1 MRLLLPATDF
11 RSCIT
16 ERPALDAQ
24 RILRR
29 IKRQT
34 PDVNEEVNMICE
46 RIELYK
52 ENEYDYPMAFG
63 FRPFFMAYLH
73 EDDEIHPAV
82 LIIPGGGYEF
92 VSSRE
97 GEIVAKRFFS
107 KGYNTF
113 VLVYTIDLM
122 DFAPLKM
129 QALGDAGR
137 AMRLLRSGKERFGID
152 PEKIAVLGFSAGGHL
167 AASLAVHHKDAPE
180 KDPELAVL
188 SARPDVSVLCYP
200 VISTTDTHNGTI
212 KALLGINREEALLE
226 GKMEEAPAGPYPM
239 PGCVTVSDELQYA
252 SLETQV
258 TEDVPPTFL
267 WHTSTDASVPVS
279 NSYRYAEALKK
290 QGIRHSLH
298 IFSRGKHGLSLANE
312 EWADYRNSPDYTYE
326 QCREITQ
333 AAVRGDLGVDE
344 ETIRLLQENDH
355 FGSGIR
361 TRDDVPVFEV
371 TVWPEM
377 VHAFIADVLGFAER
391 I

>member
-1 MRLLLPATDF
+1 M
-11 RSCIT
+11 
-16 ERPALDAQ
+16 
-24 RILRR
+24 
-29 IKRQT
+29 
-34 PDVNEEVNMICE
+34 
-46 RIELYK
+46 
-52 ENEYDYPMAFG
+52 
-63 FRPFFMAYLH
+63 
-73 EDDEIHPAV
+73 
-82 LIIPGGGYEF
+82 
-92 VSSRE
+92 
-97 GEIVAKRFFS
+97 
-107 KGYNTF
+107 
-113 VLVYTIDLM
+113 
-122 DFAPLKM
+122 
-129 QALGDAGR
+129 
-137 AMRLLRSGKERFGID
+137 
-152 PEKIAVLGFSAGGHL
+152 
-167 AASLAVHHKDAPE
+167 
-180 KDPELAVL
+180 
-188 SARPDVSVLCYP
+188 
-200 VISTTDTHNGTI
+200 ISTTDTHNGTI

-239 PGCVTVSDELQYA
+239 PGCVTVADELHYA

-267 WHTSTDASVPVS
+267 WHTATDASVPVS

-290 QGIRHSLH
+290 HGIRHSLH

-344 ETIRLLQENDH
+344 ETVRLLQENDH